1 MSLAPGV
8 SGPLHV
14 CRRLF
19 GEATYTRVQQ
29 TMEAVI
35 RKDAERFTKIWNF
48 PLIPR
53 LASEPRQPLSQLN
66 VDQNPN
72 DVKSADAPEVN
83 RCCWQQ
89 IQPEAV
95 FYITPPRKLKAYRRL
110 TPSVAQKARMEL
122 MNIQTRTTVTNLSHI
137 PSSQSMQTIE
147 PNTVSDKQDSIGDL
161 FQPLRNPES
170 VLKTTVV
177 PGEHIVPRTPILIRP
192 SSTNTTLRLP
202 YLEQLKN
209 TEAVTM
215 KTPAS
220 EPKHRLTLVRSSRYS
235 EQINKRRS
243 GAKVTDYFA
252 ISKRARQSMK

>member
-53 LASEPRQPLSQLN
+53 LASEPRQPLFQLN
-66 VDQNPN
+66 VDQHSS
-72 DVKSADAPEVN
+72 DVRSTEAAEVN
-83 RCCWQQ
+83 KCCWQL

-95 FYITPPRKLKAYRRL
+95 FYTTPPRKLKAYRRL

-122 MNIQTRTTVTNLSHI
+122 MNTQARTTIANLPHL
-137 PSSQSMQTIE
+137 PSSQSVQTNE
-147 PNTVSDKQDSIGDL
+147 ANTISDKQDSISDL

-170 VLKTTVV
+170 VSQTTVV
-177 PGEHIVPRTPILIRP
+177 PSEHNVSRTPILIRP

-209 TEAVTM
+209 TEVVATKV
-215 KTPAS
+215 PAS

-235 EQINKRRS
+235 EQVKRRS

-252 ISKRARQSMK
+252 ISKRARQSLK